1 MSDPSD
7 TEDRLEPEEASGAHE
22 TERAAGDT
30 PRRGSATL
38 RRVTITLLSL
48 LLVALVV
55 VVVVLPDLVAERVAE
70 RQPPVPAPA
79 EPPPPPPPPEDA
91 QRLAREK
98 REAGNKLGV
107 VLRMQTELEAE
118 GVATWGGQEYDAA
131 LDSLAAGD
139 ADLQAGRFA
148 SASQSYDKA
157 AAQLDALRASRPER
171 LVSALEVGE
180 AALDVSDG
188 PRARDAFETAL
199 ALEPHNERAQLGMLR
214 AGLVEDVA
222 ALIAVG
228 AGHEA
233 RDELDAARDKYAAAI
248 ALDAHSTAAR
258 DAHAAVTARIRER
271 DFLFAMSIAL
281 TTLDGNDFA
290 ASRAALDRADA
301 VKPGAPEVA
310 DTRKRLNLAVQHSRI
325 SNHRSEALTLEVQE
339 RWRQA
344 GEHYAAVLAIDSTA
358 AFARAGRERSLAK
371 ARIHAELDAY
381 LGALDRLSAPGP
393 RANAQRLL
401 AAAGEPDAGAE
412 PRLAAKI
419 DKLRKALA
427 IARTPMQ
434 VRLQSDDLTEVVVY
448 KVGRFGRFENH
459 DLMLPPGSYVAVGTR
474 SGYRDVRVEFTLTP
488 GEAPA
493 DVMVRCQEK
502 I

>member
-7 TEDRLEPEEASGAHE
+7 TEDRPELEEASGARE
-22 TERAAGDT
+22 TERAADDT

-38 RRVTITLLSL
+38 RRVTITLLCL

-55 VVVVLPDLVAERVAE
+55 VVVVLPDLVAERVTE

-79 EPPPPPPPPEDA
+79 EPPPPPPPEDA

-98 REAGNKLGV
+98 REAGNKLGI
-107 VLRMQTELEAE
+107 VLRMQTELEAD
-118 GVATWGGQEYDAA
+118 GVATWGGQEYDDA

-171 LVSALEVGE
+171 LVSALNAGE

-214 AGLVEDVA
+214 AGVVEDVA
-222 ALIAVG
+222 ALIAAG

-248 ALDAHSTAAR
+248 ALDAHSTVAA

-271 DFLFAMSIAL
+271 NFLFAMSVAL
-281 TTLDGNDFA
+281 TALDGNDFA

-301 VKPGAPEVA
+301 IKPGAPEVA
-310 DTRKRLNLAVQHSRI
+310 DTRKRLKLAVQRSRI
-325 SNHRSEALTLEVQE
+325 SNHRSEALTLEGQE

-412 PRLAAKI
+412 PRFA
-419 DKLRKALA
+419 DKVEKLGKALA

-434 VRLQSDDLTEVVVY
+434 VRLQSDNLTEVAVY